1 MTMAYLAFL
10 LGLLIGAA
18 LVFILMGR
26 ENTRLRV
33 DNARLQTQMDQAG
46 MRVEERRQEMERQVE
61 ATKQEL
67 ALRTQELL
75 RQNADRLKQEN
86 SEHMTLL
93 TTPLRE
99 AISEMR
105 RALEDTTKHSAEDN
119 ASLRELL
126 AQMMRS
132 NREIGEQAELLA
144 NVLRRDSQAA
154 GYMGEV
160 ILGDLLAAQGLVEG
174 VHYESQPYLRD
185 AKGRKARNEDTGAA
199 MRPDFILHYPQGQD
213 VVIDSKVSMAAYE
226 RYVNATDPDE
236 KAKALKAH
244 MQSVRKHVD
253 ELAGKDYSRYLD
265 PGRQAVD
272 FVLMFVPFESS
283 LQLALANDPSL
294 WHEAFRRKVFITSE
308 QNLTA
313 ILHMIHVAWVQNQ
326 QAQNQRL
333 VFGLAEQLIDRLGD
347 FIKRYTALGERL
359 EQARRAFDDCGKKL
373 YAGNQSVV
381 KKAHELIDM
390 GAKENPDRRIPPAQ
404 DELPG

>member
-1 MTMAYLAFL
+1 MVYLAFI

-33 DNARLQTQMDQAG
+33 DNARLQTQLEQAG
-46 MRVEERRQEMERQVE
+46 KRMEERRQEMERQVE

-75 RQNADRLKQEN
+75 RQNADRLKREN
-86 SEHMTLL
+86 AEHMTLL

-185 AKGRKARNEDTGAA
+185 AKGRKARNEDTGSA

-226 RYVNATDPDE
+226 RYVNATDPEE

-244 MQSVRKHVD
+244 IQSVRKHVD

-272 FVLMFVPFESS
+272 FVLMFMPFESS

-294 WHEAFRRKVFITSE
+294 WHEAFERKVFITSE

-359 EQARRAFDDCGKKL
+359 GQAKRAFDDCGKKL

-404 DELPG
+404 DELPA

>member
-1 MTMAYLAFL
+1 MVYLAFM

-33 DNARLQTQMDQAG
+33 DNARLQTQLEQAG
-46 MRVEERRQEMERQVE
+46 KRMEERRQEMERQVE

-185 AKGRKARNEDTGAA
+185 AKGRKARNEDTGSA

-226 RYVNATDPDE
+226 RYVNATDPEE

-244 MQSVRKHVD
+244 IQSVRKHVD

-272 FVLMFVPFESS
+272 FVLMFMPFESS

-294 WHEAFRRKVFITSE
+294 WHEAFERKVFITSE

-359 EQARRAFDDCGKKL
+359 EQAKRAFDDCGKKL

-404 DELPG
+404 DELPA

>member
-1 MTMAYLAFL
+1 MVYLAFI

-33 DNARLQTQMDQAG
+33 DNARLQTQLEQAG
-46 MRVEERRQEMERQVE
+46 KRMEERRQEMERQVE

-86 SEHMTLL
+86 AEHMTLL

-185 AKGRKARNEDTGAA
+185 AKGRKARNEDTGSA

-226 RYVNATDPDE
+226 RYVNATDPEE

-244 MQSVRKHVD
+244 IQSVRKHVD

-272 FVLMFVPFESS
+272 FVLMFMPFESS

-294 WHEAFRRKVFITSE
+294 WHEAFERKVFITSE

-333 VFGLAEQLIDRLGD
+333 VFGLAEQLVDRLGD

>member
-1 MTMAYLAFL
+1 MVYLAFI

-33 DNARLQTQMDQAG
+33 DNARLQTQLEQTGKRM
-46 MRVEERRQEMERQVE
+46 EERRQEMDRQVE

-93 TTPLRE
+93 TAPLRE

-185 AKGRKARNEDTGAA
+185 AKGRKARNEDTGSA

-226 RYVNATDPDE
+226 RYVNATDPEE

-244 MQSVRKHVD
+244 IQSVRKHVD

-272 FVLMFVPFESS
+272 FVLMFMPFESS
-283 LQLALANDPSL
+283 LQLALANDSSL
-294 WHEAFRRKVFITSE
+294 WHEAFERKVFITSE

-359 EQARRAFDDCGKKL
+359 EQAKRAFDDCGKKL

-404 DELPG
+404 DELPA

>member
-1 MTMAYLAFL
+1 MAYLAFA

-33 DNARLQTQMDQAG
+33 DNARLQTQLEQAG
-46 MRVEERRQEMERQVE
+46 KRMEERRQEMERQVE

-93 TTPLRE
+93 TAPLRE

-185 AKGRKARNEDTGAA
+185 AKGRKARNEDTGSA

-226 RYVNATDPDE
+226 RYVNATDPEE

-244 MQSVRKHVD
+244 IQSVRKHVD

-272 FVLMFVPFESS
+272 FVLMFMPFESS

-294 WHEAFRRKVFITSE
+294 WHEAFERKVFITSE

-404 DELPG
+404 DELPA

>member
-1 MTMAYLAFL
+1 MVYLAFI

-33 DNARLQTQMDQAG
+33 DNARLQTQLEQAG
-46 MRVEERRQEMERQVE
+46 KRMEERRQEMERQVE

-93 TTPLRE
+93 TAPLRE

-199 MRPDFILHYPQGQD
+199 MRPDFVLHYPQGQD

-226 RYVNATDPDE
+226 RYVNATDPEE

-244 MQSVRKHVD
+244 IQSVRKHVD

-272 FVLMFVPFESS
+272 FVLMFMPFESS

-294 WHEAFRRKVFITSE
+294 WHEAFERKVFITSE

-333 VFGLAEQLIDRLGD
+333 VFGLAEQLVDRLGD

-404 DELPG
+404 DELPA

>member
-1 MTMAYLAFL
+1 MVYLAFI

-33 DNARLQTQMDQAG
+33 DNARLQTQLEQAG
-46 MRVEERRQEMERQVE
+46 KRMEERRQEMERQVE

-93 TTPLRE
+93 TAPLRE

-185 AKGRKARNEDTGAA
+185 AKGRKARNEETGSA

-226 RYVNATDPDE
+226 RYVNATDPEE

-244 MQSVRKHVD
+244 IQSVRKHVD

-272 FVLMFVPFESS
+272 FVLMFMPFESS

-294 WHEAFRRKVFITSE
+294 WHEAFERKVFITSE

-381 KKAHELIDM
+381 KKAHELIDL

-404 DELPG
+404 DELPA

>member
-1 MTMAYLAFL
+1 MVYLAFI

-33 DNARLQTQMDQAG
+33 DNARLQTQLEQAG
-46 MRVEERRQEMERQVE
+46 KRMEERRQEMERQVE

-86 SEHMTLL
+86 AEHMTLL

-185 AKGRKARNEDTGAA
+185 AKGRKARNEDTGSA

-226 RYVNATDPDE
+226 RYVNATDPEE

-244 MQSVRKHVD
+244 IQSVRKHVD

-272 FVLMFVPFESS
+272 FVLMFMPFESS

-294 WHEAFRRKVFITSE
+294 WHEAFERKVFITSE

-359 EQARRAFDDCGKKL
+359 EQAKRAFDDCGKKL

-404 DELPG
+404 DELLA

>member
-1 MTMAYLAFL
+1 MVYLAFI

-33 DNARLQTQMDQAG
+33 DNARLQTQLEQAG
-46 MRVEERRQEMERQVE
+46 KRMEERRQEMERQVE

-75 RQNADRLKQEN
+75 RQNADRLKREN
-86 SEHMTLL
+86 AEHMTLL
-93 TTPLRE
+93 TAPLRE

-226 RYVNATDPDE
+226 RYVNATDPEE

-244 MQSVRKHVD
+244 IQSVRKHVD

-272 FVLMFVPFESS
+272 FVLMFMPFESS
-283 LQLALANDPSL
+283 LQLALANDSSL
-294 WHEAFRRKVFITSE
+294 WHEAFQRKVFITSE

-359 EQARRAFDDCGKKL
+359 EQAKRAFDDCGKKL

>member
-1 MTMAYLAFL
+1 MVYLAFI

-33 DNARLQTQMDQAG
+33 DNARLQTQLEQAG
-46 MRVEERRQEMERQVE
+46 KRMEERRQEMERQVE

-75 RQNADRLKQEN
+75 RQNADRLKREN
-86 SEHMTLL
+86 AEHMTLL

-226 RYVNATDPDE
+226 RYVNATDPEE

-244 MQSVRKHVD
+244 IQSVRKHVD

-272 FVLMFVPFESS
+272 FVLMFMPFESS

-294 WHEAFRRKVFITSE
+294 WHEAFERKVFITSE

-359 EQARRAFDDCGKKL
+359 EQAKRAFDDCGKKL

-404 DELPG
+404 DELPA

>member
-1 MTMAYLAFL
+1 MAYLTFT

-18 LVFILMGR
+18 LVFFYMGR

-33 DNARLQTQMDQAG
+33 DNARKQAQLEQAAG
-46 MRVEERRQEMERQVE
+46 RVEEQRREMQRQVE

-86 SEHMTLL
+86 AEHMGLL

-105 RALEDTTKHSAEDN
+105 RALEDTVKHSAEDN
-119 ASLRELL
+119 ASLRELMD
-126 AQMMRS
+126 QMMRS
-132 NREIGEQAELLA
+132 NKEIGEQAELLA
-144 NVLRRDSQAA
+144 NVLRRDNQAA

-185 AKGRKARNEDTGAA
+185 AKGKKLRHEETGSA

-213 VVIDSKVSMAAYE
+213 VVIDSKVSMVAYE
-226 RYVNATDPDE
+226 RYVNAVDPDE

-244 MQSVRKHVD
+244 VHSVRKHVD
-253 ELAGKDYSRYLD
+253 ELAGKDYSRYLE

-272 FVLMFVPFESS
+272 FVLMFMPFESS

-294 WHEAFRRKVFITSE
+294 WHDAFERKVFITSE

-326 QAQNQRL
+326 QAHNQRL
-333 VFGLAEQLIDRLGD
+333 VFGLAEQLLDRLGD
-347 FIKRYTALGERL
+347 FIKRYDTLGDRL

-373 YAGNQSVV
+373 YTGNQSVV
-381 KKAHELIDM
+381 KKAHELIDL
-390 GAKENPDRRIPPAQ
+390 GAKENPDRRVPPAQ

>member
-1 MTMAYLAFL
+1 MVYLAFI

-33 DNARLQTQMDQAG
+33 DNARLQTQLEQAG
-46 MRVEERRQEMERQVE
+46 KRMEERRQEMERQVE

-86 SEHMTLL
+86 AEHMTLL
-93 TTPLRE
+93 NAPLRE

-174 VHYESQPYLRD
+174 VHYESQPYLWD

-226 RYVNATDPDE
+226 RYVNATDPEE

-244 MQSVRKHVD
+244 IQSVRKHVD

-272 FVLMFVPFESS
+272 FVLMFMPFESS
-283 LQLALANDPSL
+283 LQLALANDSSL
-294 WHEAFRRKVFITSE
+294 WHEAFQRKVFITSE

-333 VFGLAEQLIDRLGD
+333 VFGLAEQLVDRLGD

-359 EQARRAFDDCGKKL
+359 EQAKRAFDDCGKKL

-404 DELPG
+404 EELPG

>member
-1 MTMAYLAFL
+1 MVYLAFI

-33 DNARLQTQMDQAG
+33 DNARLQTQLEQAG
-46 MRVEERRQEMERQVE
+46 KRMEERRQEMERQVE

-75 RQNADRLKQEN
+75 RQNADRLKREN
-86 SEHMTLL
+86 AEHMTLL

-185 AKGRKARNEDTGAA
+185 AKGRKARNEDTGSA

-226 RYVNATDPDE
+226 RYVNATDPEE

-244 MQSVRKHVD
+244 IQSVRKHVD

-272 FVLMFVPFESS
+272 FVLMFMPFESS

-294 WHEAFRRKVFITSE
+294 WHEAFQRKVFITSE

-359 EQARRAFDDCGKKL
+359 EQAKRAFDDCGKKL

-404 DELPG
+404 DELPA

>member
-1 MTMAYLAFL
+1 MVYLAFI

-33 DNARLQTQMDQAG
+33 DNARLQTQLEQAG
-46 MRVEERRQEMERQVE
+46 KRMEERRQEMERQVE

-75 RQNADRLKQEN
+75 RQNADRLKREN

-185 AKGRKARNEDTGAA
+185 AKGRKARNEETGSA

-226 RYVNATDPDE
+226 RYVNATDPEE

-244 MQSVRKHVD
+244 IQSVRKHVD

-272 FVLMFVPFESS
+272 FVLMFMPFESS

-294 WHEAFRRKVFITSE
+294 WHEAFERKVFITSE

-373 YAGNQSVV
+373 YTGNQSVV

-404 DELPG
+404 DELPA

>member
-1 MTMAYLAFL
+1 MVYLAFI

-33 DNARLQTQMDQAG
+33 DNARLQTQLEQAG
-46 MRVEERRQEMERQVE
+46 KRMEERRQEMERQVE

-86 SEHMTLL
+86 AEHMTLL

-185 AKGRKARNEDTGAA
+185 AKGRKARNEDTGSA

-226 RYVNATDPDE
+226 RYVNATDPEE

-244 MQSVRKHVD
+244 IQSVRKHVD

-272 FVLMFVPFESS
+272 FVLMFMPFESS

-294 WHEAFRRKVFITSE
+294 WHEAFQRKVFITSE

-359 EQARRAFDDCGKKL
+359 EQAKRAFDDCGKKL

-404 DELPG
+404 EELPG

>member
-1 MTMAYLAFL
+1 MVYLAFI

-33 DNARLQTQMDQAG
+33 DNARLQTQLEQAG
-46 MRVEERRQEMERQVE
+46 KRMEERRQEMERQVE

-93 TTPLRE
+93 TAPLRE

-185 AKGRKARNEDTGAA
+185 AKGRKARNEDTGSA

-226 RYVNATDPDE
+226 RYVNATDPEE

-244 MQSVRKHVD
+244 IQSVRKHVD

-272 FVLMFVPFESS
+272 FVLMFMPFESS

-294 WHEAFRRKVFITSE
+294 WHEAFERKVFITSE

-359 EQARRAFDDCGKKL
+359 EQAKRAFDDCGKKL

>member
-1 MTMAYLAFL
+1 MVYLAFI

-18 LVFILMGR
+18 LVFVLMGR

-33 DNARLQTQMDQAG
+33 DNARLQAQLEQAG
-46 MRVEERRQEMERQVE
+46 KRMEERRQEMERQVE

-75 RQNADRLKQEN
+75 RQNADRLKREN

-93 TTPLRE
+93 TAPLRE

-185 AKGRKARNEDTGAA
+185 AKGRKARNEETGSA

-226 RYVNATDPDE
+226 RYVNATDPEE

-244 MQSVRKHVD
+244 IQSVRKHVD

-272 FVLMFVPFESS
+272 FVLMFMPFESS
-283 LQLALANDPSL
+283 LQLALANDSSL
-294 WHEAFRRKVFITSE
+294 WHEAFQRKVFITSE

-333 VFGLAEQLIDRLGD
+333 VFGLAEQLVDRLGD

-404 DELPG
+404 DELPA

>member
-1 MTMAYLAFL
+1 MVYLAFI

-33 DNARLQTQMDQAG
+33 DNARLQTQLEQAG
-46 MRVEERRQEMERQVE
+46 KRMEERRQEMERQVE

-86 SEHMTLL
+86 AEHMTLL
-93 TTPLRE
+93 TAPLRE

-185 AKGRKARNEDTGAA
+185 AKGRKARNEDTGSA

-226 RYVNATDPDE
+226 RYVNATDPEE

-244 MQSVRKHVD
+244 IQSVRKHVD

-272 FVLMFVPFESS
+272 FVLMFMPFESS

-294 WHEAFRRKVFITSE
+294 WHEAFERKVFITSE

-359 EQARRAFDDCGKKL
+359 EQAKRAFDDCGKKL

>member
-1 MTMAYLAFL
+1 MVYLAFM

-33 DNARLQTQMDQAG
+33 DNARLQTQLEQTGKRM
-46 MRVEERRQEMERQVE
+46 EERRQEMDRQVE

-86 SEHMTLL
+86 AEHMTLL

-185 AKGRKARNEDTGAA
+185 AKGRKARNEDTGSA

-226 RYVNATDPDE
+226 RYVNATDPEE

-244 MQSVRKHVD
+244 IQSVRKHVD

-272 FVLMFVPFESS
+272 FVLMFMPFESS

-294 WHEAFRRKVFITSE
+294 WHEAFERKVFITSE

-359 EQARRAFDDCGKKL
+359 EQAKRAFDDCGKKL

-404 DELPG
+404 DELPA

>member
-1 MTMAYLAFL
+1 MVYLAFI

-18 LVFILMGR
+18 LVFVLMGR

-33 DNARLQTQMDQAG
+33 DNARLQTQLEQAG
-46 MRVEERRQEMERQVE
+46 KRMEERRQEMERQVE

-86 SEHMTLL
+86 AEHMTLL

-185 AKGRKARNEDTGAA
+185 AKGRKARNEDTGSA

-226 RYVNATDPDE
+226 RYVNATDPEE

-244 MQSVRKHVD
+244 IQSVRKHVD

-272 FVLMFVPFESS
+272 FVLMFMPFESS

-294 WHEAFRRKVFITSE
+294 WHEAFERKVFITSE

-359 EQARRAFDDCGKKL
+359 EQAKRAFDDCGKKL

-404 DELPG
+404 DELPA

>member
-1 MTMAYLAFL
+1 MVYLAFI

-33 DNARLQTQMDQAG
+33 DNARLQTQLEQAG
-46 MRVEERRQEMERQVE
+46 KRMEERRQEMERQVE

-226 RYVNATDPDE
+226 RYVNATDPEE

-244 MQSVRKHVD
+244 IQSVRKHVD

-272 FVLMFVPFESS
+272 FVLMFMPFESS

-294 WHEAFRRKVFITSE
+294 WHEAFERKVFITSE

-333 VFGLAEQLIDRLGD
+333 VFGLAEQLVDRLGD

-404 DELPG
+404 DELPA

>member
-1 MTMAYLAFL
+1 MVYLAFI

-33 DNARLQTQMDQAG
+33 DNARLQTQLEQAG
-46 MRVEERRQEMERQVE
+46 KRMEERRQEMERQVE

-86 SEHMTLL
+86 AEHMTLL

-185 AKGRKARNEDTGAA
+185 AKGRKARNEDTGSA

-226 RYVNATDPDE
+226 RYVNATDPEE

-244 MQSVRKHVD
+244 IQSVRKHVD

-272 FVLMFVPFESS
+272 FVLMFMPFESS

-294 WHEAFRRKVFITSE
+294 WHEAFERKVFITSE

-359 EQARRAFDDCGKKL
+359 EQAKRAFDDCGKKL

-390 GAKENPDRRIPPAQ
+390 GAKENPDRRIPLAQ
-404 DELPG
+404 DELPA

>member
-1 MTMAYLAFL
+1 MVYLAFI

-33 DNARLQTQMDQAG
+33 DNARLQTQLEQAG
-46 MRVEERRQEMERQVE
+46 KRMEERRQEMERQVE

-185 AKGRKARNEDTGAA
+185 AKGRKARNEDTGSA

-226 RYVNATDPDE
+226 RYVNATDPEE
-236 KAKALKAH
+236 KTKALKAH
-244 MQSVRKHVD
+244 IQSVRKHVD

-272 FVLMFVPFESS
+272 FVLMFMPFESS

-294 WHEAFRRKVFITSE
+294 WHEAFERKVFITSE

-359 EQARRAFDDCGKKL
+359 EQAKRAFDDCGKKL

-404 DELPG
+404 DELPA

>member
-1 MTMAYLAFL
+1 MVYLAFI

-33 DNARLQTQMDQAG
+33 DNARLQTQLEQAG
-46 MRVEERRQEMERQVE
+46 KRMEERRQEMERQVE

-185 AKGRKARNEDTGAA
+185 AKGRKARNEDTGSA

-226 RYVNATDPDE
+226 RYVNATDPEE

-244 MQSVRKHVD
+244 IQSVRKHVD

-272 FVLMFVPFESS
+272 FVLMFMPFESS

-294 WHEAFRRKVFITSE
+294 WHEAFQRKVFITSE

-313 ILHMIHVAWVQNQ
+313 ILHMIHVACVQNQ

-333 VFGLAEQLIDRLGD
+333 VFGLAEQLVDRLGD

-359 EQARRAFDDCGKKL
+359 EQAKRAFDDCGKKL

-404 DELPG
+404 DELPA

>member
-1 MTMAYLAFL
+1 MVYLAFI

-33 DNARLQTQMDQAG
+33 DNARLQTQLEQAG
-46 MRVEERRQEMERQVE
+46 KRMEERRQEMERQVE

-86 SEHMTLL
+86 AEHMTLL

-226 RYVNATDPDE
+226 RYVNATDPEE

-244 MQSVRKHVD
+244 IQSVRKHVD

-272 FVLMFVPFESS
+272 FVLMFMPFESS

-294 WHEAFRRKVFITSE
+294 WHEAFERKVFITSE

-359 EQARRAFDDCGKKL
+359 EQAKRAFDDCGKKL

>member
-1 MTMAYLAFL
+1 MVYLAFI

-33 DNARLQTQMDQAG
+33 DNARLQTQLEQAG
-46 MRVEERRQEMERQVE
+46 KRMEERRQEMERQVE

-86 SEHMTLL
+86 AEHMTLL

-185 AKGRKARNEDTGAA
+185 AKGRKARNEDTGSA

-226 RYVNATDPDE
+226 RYVNATDPEE

-244 MQSVRKHVD
+244 IQSVRKHVD

-272 FVLMFVPFESS
+272 FVLMFMPFESS

-294 WHEAFRRKVFITSE
+294 WHEAFQRKVFITSE

-359 EQARRAFDDCGKKL
+359 EQAKRAFVDCGKKL

>member
-1 MTMAYLAFL
+1 MVYLAFI

-33 DNARLQTQMDQAG
+33 DNARLQTQLEQAG
-46 MRVEERRQEMERQVE
+46 ERVEERRQEMGRQVE

-93 TTPLRE
+93 TAPLRE

-226 RYVNATDPDE
+226 RYVNATDPEE

-244 MQSVRKHVD
+244 IQSVRKHVD

-272 FVLMFVPFESS
+272 FVLMFMPFESS

-294 WHEAFRRKVFITSE
+294 WHEAFERKVFITSE

-333 VFGLAEQLIDRLGD
+333 VFGLAEQLVDRLGD

-404 DELPG
+404 DELPA

>member
-1 MTMAYLAFL
+1 MVYLAFI

-33 DNARLQTQMDQAG
+33 DNARLQTQLEQAG
-46 MRVEERRQEMERQVE
+46 KRMEERRQEMGRQVE

-86 SEHMTLL
+86 AEHMTLL

-185 AKGRKARNEDTGAA
+185 AKGRKARNEDTGSA

-226 RYVNATDPDE
+226 RYVNATDPEE

-244 MQSVRKHVD
+244 IQSVRKHVD

-272 FVLMFVPFESS
+272 FVLMFMPFESS

-294 WHEAFRRKVFITSE
+294 WHEAFERKVFVTSE

-359 EQARRAFDDCGKKL
+359 EQAKRAFDDCGKKL

>member
-1 MTMAYLAFL
+1 MVYLAFI

-18 LVFILMGR
+18 LVFVLMGR

-33 DNARLQTQMDQAG
+33 DNARLQTQLEQAG
-46 MRVEERRQEMERQVE
+46 KRMEERRQEMERQVE

-185 AKGRKARNEDTGAA
+185 AKGRKARNEDTGSA

-226 RYVNATDPDE
+226 RYVNATDPEE

-244 MQSVRKHVD
+244 IQSVRKHVD

-272 FVLMFVPFESS
+272 FVLMFMPFESS

-294 WHEAFRRKVFITSE
+294 WHEAFERKVFITSE

-404 DELPG
+404 DELPA

>member
-1 MTMAYLAFL
+1 MAYLAFI

-33 DNARLQTQMDQAG
+33 DNARLQTQLEQAG
-46 MRVEERRQEMERQVE
+46 KRMEERRQEMGRQVE

-185 AKGRKARNEDTGAA
+185 AKGRKARNEDTGSA

-213 VVIDSKVSMAAYE
+213 VVIDSKVSMVAYE
-226 RYVNATDPDE
+226 RYVNATDPEE

-244 MQSVRKHVD
+244 IQSVRKHVD

-265 PGRQAVD
+265 SGRQAVD
-272 FVLMFVPFESS
+272 FVLMFMPFESS

-294 WHEAFRRKVFITSE
+294 WHEAFERKVFITSE

-333 VFGLAEQLIDRLGD
+333 VFGLAEQLVDRLGD

-404 DELPG
+404 DELPA

>member
-1 MTMAYLAFL
+1 MVYLAFI

-33 DNARLQTQMDQAG
+33 DNARLQTQLEQAG
-46 MRVEERRQEMERQVE
+46 KRMEERRQEMERQVE

-185 AKGRKARNEDTGAA
+185 AKGRKARNEDTGSA

-226 RYVNATDPDE
+226 RYVNATDPEE

-244 MQSVRKHVD
+244 IQSVRKHVD

-272 FVLMFVPFESS
+272 FVLMFMPFESS

-294 WHEAFRRKVFITSE
+294 WHEAFERKVFITSE

-333 VFGLAEQLIDRLGD
+333 VFGLAEQLVDRLGD

-390 GAKENPDRRIPPAQ
+390 GAKENPDRRIPPVQ
-404 DELPG
+404 EELPA

>member
-1 MTMAYLAFL
+1 MVYLAFI

-33 DNARLQTQMDQAG
+33 DNARLQTQLEQAG
-46 MRVEERRQEMERQVE
+46 KRMEERRQEMERQVE

-185 AKGRKARNEDTGAA
+185 AKGRKARNEDTGSA

-226 RYVNATDPDE
+226 RYVNATDPEE

-244 MQSVRKHVD
+244 IQSVRKHVD

-272 FVLMFVPFESS
+272 FVLMFMPFESS

-294 WHEAFRRKVFITSE
+294 WHEAFERKVFITSE

-333 VFGLAEQLIDRLGD
+333 VFGLAEQLVDRLGD

-359 EQARRAFDDCGKKL
+359 EQAKRAFDDCGKKL

>member
-1 MTMAYLAFL
+1 MVYLAFI

-33 DNARLQTQMDQAG
+33 DNARLQTQLEQAG
-46 MRVEERRQEMERQVE
+46 KRMEERRQEMERQVE

-185 AKGRKARNEDTGAA
+185 AKGRKARNEDTGSA

-213 VVIDSKVSMAAYE
+213 VVIDPE
-226 RYVNATDPDE
+226 E

-244 MQSVRKHVD
+244 IQSVRKHVD

-272 FVLMFVPFESS
+272 FVLMFMPFESS

-294 WHEAFRRKVFITSE
+294 WHEAFERKVFITSE

-359 EQARRAFDDCGKKL
+359 EQAKRAFDDCGKKL

>member
-1 MTMAYLAFL
+1 MVYLAFI

-33 DNARLQTQMDQAG
+33 DNARLQTQLEQAG
-46 MRVEERRQEMERQVE
+46 KRMEERRQEMERQVE

-93 TTPLRE
+93 TAPLRE

-185 AKGRKARNEDTGAA
+185 AKGRKARNEDTGSA

-226 RYVNATDPDE
+226 RYVNATDPEE

-244 MQSVRKHVD
+244 IQSVRKHVD

-272 FVLMFVPFESS
+272 FVLMFMPFESS

-294 WHEAFRRKVFITSE
+294 WHEAFERKVFITSE

-404 DELPG
+404 DELPA

>member
-1 MTMAYLAFL
+1 MVYLAFI

-33 DNARLQTQMDQAG
+33 DNARLQTQLEQAG
-46 MRVEERRQEMERQVE
+46 KRMEERRQEMERQVE

-86 SEHMTLL
+86 AEYMTLL

-185 AKGRKARNEDTGAA
+185 AKGRKARNEDTGSA

-226 RYVNATDPDE
+226 RYVNATDPEE

-244 MQSVRKHVD
+244 IQSVRKHVD

-272 FVLMFVPFESS
+272 FVLMFMPFESS

-294 WHEAFRRKVFITSE
+294 WHEAFQRKVFITSE

-359 EQARRAFDDCGKKL
+359 EQAKRAFDDCGKKL

-404 DELPG
+404 EELPG

>member
-1 MTMAYLAFL
+1 MVYLAFI

-33 DNARLQTQMDQAG
+33 DNARLQTQLEQAG
-46 MRVEERRQEMERQVE
+46 KRMEERRQEMERQVE

-185 AKGRKARNEDTGAA
+185 AKGRKARNEDTGSA

-226 RYVNATDPDE
+226 RYVNATDPEE

-244 MQSVRKHVD
+244 IQSVRKHVD

-272 FVLMFVPFESS
+272 FVLMFMPFESS

-294 WHEAFRRKVFITSE
+294 WHEAFERKVFITSE

-333 VFGLAEQLIDRLGD
+333 VFGLAEQLVDRLGD

-359 EQARRAFDDCGKKL
+359 EQAKRAFDDCGKKL

-404 DELPG
+404 DELPA

>member
-1 MTMAYLAFL
+1 MVYLAFI

-33 DNARLQTQMDQAG
+33 DNARLQTQLEQAG
-46 MRVEERRQEMERQVE
+46 KRMEERRQEMERQVE

-86 SEHMTLL
+86 AEHMTLL

-185 AKGRKARNEDTGAA
+185 AKGRKARNEDTGSA

-226 RYVNATDPDE
+226 RYVNATDPEE

-244 MQSVRKHVD
+244 IQSVRKHVD

-272 FVLMFVPFESS
+272 FVLMFMPFESS

-294 WHEAFRRKVFITSE
+294 WHEAFQRKVFITSE

-359 EQARRAFDDCGKKL
+359 EQAKRAFDDCGKKL

-404 DELPG
+404 DELPA

>member
-1 MTMAYLAFL
+1 MVYLAFI

-33 DNARLQTQMDQAG
+33 DNARLQTQLEQAG
-46 MRVEERRQEMERQVE
+46 KRMEERRQEMERQVE

-93 TTPLRE
+93 TAPLRE

-272 FVLMFVPFESS
+272 FVLMFMPFESS

-294 WHEAFRRKVFITSE
+294 WHEAFERKVFITSE

-359 EQARRAFDDCGKKL
+359 EQAKRAFDDCGKKL